1 MENTDSLALPGLL
14 RPPGN
19 QRPDRALSAAGLRL
33 GQRHPVRLPI
43 ASLSNAGRHP
53 GLDVRRQRAGIGRFN
68 NRDAPI
74 SALYRHGRRLSGP
87 TAAASDFKQ
96 IAIDGRD
103 RSDVGCQ
110 SNYVSCVTGSNG
122 RPRAGASLNRR

>member
-14 RPPGN
+14 RPPGH
-19 QRPDRALSAAGLRL
+19 QRLDRALSAAGLRL

-43 ASLSNAGRHP
+43 ASLSNAGHHP
-53 GLDVRRQRAGIGRFN
+53 EFDARRQLARIGRFN

-74 SALYRHGRRLSGP
+74 SAFYRHERRLS
-87 TAAASDFKQ
+87 FKP